1 MLRLQLCISKCFPV
15 DKIRLI
21 DRRVFKGIIQYVHP
35 TKYFL
40 FEITS
45 LSILIM
51 KMSDTKNDLL
61 IQIKFH
67 KFPEMNDNP

>member
-21 DRRVFKGIIQYVHP
+21 NRRVFKGIIQYVHP

-40 FEITS
+40 FEKNVGYQKW
-45 LSILIM
+45 SI
-51 KMSDTKNDLL
+51 
-61 IQIKFH
+61 
-67 KFPEMNDNP
+67 NPNKVS